1 MRIRRTEQTDGTAYL
16 RVYYSLFYYLKIS
29 WEVLHMNKLKNFLQQ
44 INVKDIKPSTYA
56 SAVVLVLT
64 MVNYILAMLGKPLVG
79 IDEGQIETVV
89 AALIGVAGIIYSWYK
104 NQSITKPAQV
114 ADDVMQ
120 ILKDGKITLAELEDF
135 VAKYSEQDTDDT
147 EDEEY
152 DDSEDYVYDEIEDD
166 DLDGEN
172 Y

>member
-1 MRIRRTEQTDGTAYL
+1 
-16 RVYYSLFYYLKIS
+16 
-29 WEVLHMNKLKNFLQQ
+29 MNKLKNFLEQ
-44 INVKDIKPSTYA
+44 INVKDIKASTYV
-56 SAVVLVLT
+56 SAVVLIFT
-64 MVNYILAMLGKPLVG
+64 MVNYVLNIMGKPV
-79 IDEGQIETVV
+79 ININENEI
-89 AALIGVAGIIYSWYK
+89 AAWVTAIVGVAGIIYSWYK

-135 VAKYSEQDTDDT
+135 VAKYSEQDTEDA

>member
-1 MRIRRTEQTDGTAYL
+1 
-16 RVYYSLFYYLKIS
+16 
-29 WEVLHMNKLKNFLQQ
+29 MNKLKNFLEQ
-44 INVKDIKPSTYA
+44 INVKDIKASTYV
-56 SAVVLVLT
+56 SAAVLIFT
-64 MVNYILAMLGKPLVG
+64 MVNYVLNIMGKPVININENEIAAWVTAIVG
-79 IDEGQIETVV
+79 VV
-89 AALIGVAGIIYSWYK
+89 GIIYSWYK

-135 VAKYSEQDTDDT
+135 VAKYSEQNTDDE

>member
-1 MRIRRTEQTDGTAYL
+1 
-16 RVYYSLFYYLKIS
+16 
-29 WEVLHMNKLKNFLQQ
+29 MNKLKNFLEQ
-44 INVKDIKPSTYA
+44 INVKDIKASTYV
-56 SAVVLVLT
+56 SAVVLIFT
-64 MVNYILAMLGKPLVG
+64 MVNYVLNIMGKPV
-79 IDEGQIETVV
+79 ININENEI
-89 AALIGVAGIIYSWYK
+89 AAWVTAIVGVAGIIYSWYK

-120 ILKDGKITLAELEDF
+120 ILKDGKITLVELEDF
-135 VAKYSEQDTDDT
+135 VAKYSEQDTDDE

>member
-1 MRIRRTEQTDGTAYL
+1 
-16 RVYYSLFYYLKIS
+16 
-29 WEVLHMNKLKNFLQQ
+29 MNKLKNFLEQ
-44 INVKDIKPSTYA
+44 INVKDIKASTYV
-56 SAVVLVLT
+56 SAVVLIFT
-64 MVNYILAMLGKPLVG
+64 MVNYALNIMGKPV
-79 IDEGQIETVV
+79 ININENEI
-89 AALIGVAGIIYSWYK
+89 AAWVTAIVGVAGIIYSWYK

-135 VAKYSEQDTDDT
+135 VAKYSEQDTDDE

>member
-1 MRIRRTEQTDGTAYL
+1 
-16 RVYYSLFYYLKIS
+16 
-29 WEVLHMNKLKNFLQQ
+29 MNKLKNFLEQ
-44 INVKDIKPSTYA
+44 INVKDIKASTYV
-56 SAVVLVLT
+56 SAVVLIFT
-64 MVNYILAMLGKPLVG
+64 MVNYVLNIMGKPV
-79 IDEGQIETVV
+79 ININENEI
-89 AALIGVAGIIYSWYK
+89 AAWVTAIVGVAGIIYSWYK

-120 ILKDGKITLAELEDF
+120 ILKDGKITLAELEYF
-135 VAKYSEQDTDDT
+135 VAKYSEQDTDDE

>member
-1 MRIRRTEQTDGTAYL
+1 
-16 RVYYSLFYYLKIS
+16 
-29 WEVLHMNKLKNFLQQ
+29 MNKLKNFLEQ
-44 INVKDIKPSTYA
+44 INVKDIKAGTYV
-56 SAVVLVLT
+56 SAVVLIFT
-64 MVNYILAMLGKPLVG
+64 MVNYVLNIMGKPVININENEIAAWVTAIVG
-79 IDEGQIETVV
+79 VV
-89 AALIGVAGIIYSWYK
+89 GIIYSWYK

-135 VAKYSEQDTDDT
+135 VAKYSEQDTDDE

>member
-1 MRIRRTEQTDGTAYL
+1 
-16 RVYYSLFYYLKIS
+16 
-29 WEVLHMNKLKNFLQQ
+29 MNKLKNFLEQ
-44 INVKDIKPSTYA
+44 INVKDIKASTYV
-56 SAVVLVLT
+56 SAVVLIFT
-64 MVNYILAMLGKPLVG
+64 MVNYVLNIMGKPV
-79 IDEGQIETVV
+79 ININENEI
-89 AALIGVAGIIYSWYK
+89 AAWVTAIVGVAGITYSWYK

-135 VAKYSEQDTDDT
+135 VAKYSEQDTDDE

>member
-1 MRIRRTEQTDGTAYL
+1 
-16 RVYYSLFYYLKIS
+16 
-29 WEVLHMNKLKNFLQQ
+29 MNKLKNFLEQ
-44 INVKDIKPSTYA
+44 INVKDIKASTYV
-56 SAVVLVLT
+56 SAVVLIFT
-64 MVNYILAMLGKPLVG
+64 MVNYVLNIMGKPVININENEIAAWVTAIVG
-79 IDEGQIETVV
+79 VV
-89 AALIGVAGIIYSWYK
+89 GIIYSWYK

-114 ADDVMQ
+114 ADDIMQ

-135 VAKYSEQDTDDT
+135 VAKYSEQDTDDE

>member
-1 MRIRRTEQTDGTAYL
+1 
-16 RVYYSLFYYLKIS
+16 
-29 WEVLHMNKLKNFLQQ
+29 MNKLKNFLEQ
-44 INVKDIKPSTYA
+44 INVKDIKASTYV
-56 SAVVLVLT
+56 SAVVLIFT
-64 MVNYILAMLGKPLVG
+64 MVNYVLNIMGKPV
-79 IDEGQIETVV
+79 ININENEI
-89 AALIGVAGIIYSWYK
+89 AAWVTAIVGVAGIIYSWYK

-135 VAKYSEQDTDDT
+135 VAKYSEQDTDDE